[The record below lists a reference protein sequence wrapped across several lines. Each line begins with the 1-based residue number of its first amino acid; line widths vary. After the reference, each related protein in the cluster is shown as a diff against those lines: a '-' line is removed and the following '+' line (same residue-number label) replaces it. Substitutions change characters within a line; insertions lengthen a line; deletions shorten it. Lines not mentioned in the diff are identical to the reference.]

1 MNSREAEVASGP
13 VVNSWNEWDPLRE
26 VIVGNAL
33 GAADLAYEPA
43 FSPYHPQ
50 AGDRGATGG
59 AVHPMVLEM
68 AQNQLD
74 TFAALLAQR
83 GITVRRP
90 DPVDHAVRVK
100 TPDWEVAS
108 GRANACP
115 RDLLL
120 VIGDE
125 IIEAPMA
132 QRGRFFE
139 YRAYRPLL
147 AEYFRAGARWTA
159 APKPLM
165 TDALYDDRPRAGGRA
180 FDFADG
186 PLLTEL
192 EPAFDAASFVR
203 FGRDIFWQPDLVSN
217 QFGADWLA
225 RHLGADFRVH
235 RITFREP
242 LPSHI
247 GTTLVP
253 IRPGLVLLN
262 PKRPCTNGSL
272 ELFTSNGWRVVE
284 APPSVRG
291 RQSLDV
297 SSWISMNILMLDET
311 TAVVERA
318 EAPTIALLESLG
330 CEVLTCDFDA
340 VYPLGGGFHC
350 CTTDVRRDGELRSYF
365 PSLDA
370 SARVRSVRDRIGRS
384 VRASR

>member
-1 MNSREAEVASGP
+1 VAEAP

-33 GAADLAYEPA
+33 GAADLGFEPA
-43 FSPYHPQ
+43 FAPYFP
-50 AGDRGATGG
+50 AGAAGRGAIG
-59 AVHPMVLEM
+59 AAIHPAVLDV
-68 AQNQLD
+68 AQRQLD
-74 TFAALLAQR
+74 DFAALLARR

-90 DPVDHAVRVK
+90 DLVDHAAPVK
-100 TPDWEVAS
+100 TPDWEVAT

-139 YRAYRPLL
+139 YRAYRRLI

-165 TDALYDDRPRAGGRA
+165 TDELYDERARECVEP
-180 FDFADG
+180 FDFAAR

-217 QFGADWLA
+217 QFGADWLQ
-225 RHLGADFRVH
+225 RHLGDGFRVH
-235 RITFREP
+235 RIAFREP

-253 IRPGLVLLN
+253 VRPGIVLVN
-262 PKRPCTNGSL
+262 PHRPCLDDSFD
-272 ELFTSNGWRVVE
+272 LFTANGWRVVA

-291 RQSLDV
+291 RHSREV
-297 SSWISMNILMLDET
+297 SNWISMNILMLDET

-318 EAPTIALLESLG
+318 ETPTIELLESLG
-330 CEVLTCDFDA
+330 CEVLTCELDA

-350 CTTDVRRDGELRSYF
+350 CTADIRRDGTLQSYF
-365 PSLDA
+365 PSLDT
-370 SARVRSVRDRIGRS
+370 DDD
-384 VRASR
+384 

>member
-1 MNSREAEVASGP
+1 VAKLNVVPHS

-33 GAADLAYEPA
+33 GAADLGYEPA
-43 FSPYHPQ
+43 FAPYFAANDP
-50 AGDRGATGG
+50 ARSVTGA
-59 AVHPMVLEM
+59 AVHPAVLET
-68 AQNQLD
+68 AQRQLD
-74 TFAALLAQR
+74 DFSELLAGR

-90 DPVDHAVRVK
+90 DPVDHAVPVK
-100 TPDWEVAS
+100 TPDWEVAT

-139 YRAYRPLL
+139 YRAYRRLL
-147 AEYFRAGARWTA
+147 AEYFRGGARWTA

-165 TDALYDDRPRAGGRA
+165 TDDLYVDRAHRGGA
-180 FDFADG
+180 PFDFADG

-217 QFGADWLA
+217 QFGADWLQ
-225 RHLGADFRVH
+225 RHLGDGFRVH
-235 RITFREP
+235 RITFAEP

-253 IRPGLVLLN
+253 IRPGVVLVN
-262 PKRPCTNGSL
+262 PKRPCTDGTL
-272 ELFTSNGWRVVE
+272 ELFHANGWRVVD

-291 RQSLDV
+291 RHSLAV
-297 SSWISMNILMLDET
+297 SSWISMNILMLDEH

-318 EAPTIALLESLG
+318 EQPTVALLESLG
-330 CEVLTCDFDA
+330 CEVLTCAFDA

-350 CTTDVRRDGELRSYF
+350 CTTDIRRDGDLRSYF
-365 PSLDA
+365 PSLD
-370 SARVRSVRDRIGRS
+370 
-384 VRASR
+384 SRG